1 MNGWGFQPVYTN
13 PYYVAP
19 TVVTTTPV
27 YNYSQ
32 PIVVN
37 NYSTTSDDTSANNTL
52 STPPAPAQDAAY
64 GRFDEAL
71 QFFKAGNFRQ
81 ALVACD
87 DAIAKNPNDSVMHE
101 VRALTQFALGQY
113 ASAAAVLNSLL
124 ASSPGM
130 DWTTM
135 SSLYD
140 DVDTYTEQ
148 LRRLED
154 YCQSNA
160 NDAPAQFVLA
170 YHYMVAGYSEEAAD
184 VLKVVVKLQPK
195 DIVAQRMLESL
206 DPASEDAASE
216 NSVAK
221 PATPPEP
228 KTAPAEPKT
237 APAEPK
243 TAPADDSNETQAA
256 DQPQTDLVG
265 SWKAVEGEGTVTL
278 EIGEDFTFQWKAMT
292 KGQTTVELKG
302 DLVVQGAMMILNN
315 PEQGNL
321 TGRVTSGGANQFIFA
336 PTGAPADYQ
345 GLKFERVASSK

>member
-37 NYSTTSDDTSANNTL
+37 NYSTTSDDASANNTL

-228 KTAPAEPKT
+228 KTAPA
-237 APAEPK
+237 
-243 TAPADDSNETQAA
+243 DDSNETQAA

-278 EIGEDFTFQWKAMT
+278 EIGEDFTFQWKATT
-292 KGQTTVELKG
+292 KGQTNVELKG